1 MNFLIKQIFPPKK
14 SRISHV
20 LLGLILTFYCSFVLE
35 RETFLAE
42 TNLKAPKIWVG
53 KVFLAGHTVDHKK
66 DTSEILRLIQ
76 TLVEDTVAKDYS
88 KLPDQVSPKEGLL
101 LDLKGIWTRE
111 EIKKELSKKKIISRL
126 IFSIGNY
133 CKNKRTPKT

>member
-1 MNFLIKQIFPPKK
+1 MNFLTKQKLPTKK

-20 LLGLILTFYCSFVLE
+20 LWLGLILTFYCSFALE
-35 RETFLAE
+35 RETFFAE
-42 TNLKAPKIWVG
+42 TNLKVPEIRAGKI
-53 KVFLAGHTVDHKK
+53 FLAGHTVDHKK

-88 KLPDQVSPKEGLL
+88 KLPDQISPKEGLL
-101 LDLKGIWTRE
+101 LDLKGNWTRE
-111 EIKKELSKKKIISRL
+111 EIKKELSKKEIISRL

-133 CKNKRTPKT
+133 